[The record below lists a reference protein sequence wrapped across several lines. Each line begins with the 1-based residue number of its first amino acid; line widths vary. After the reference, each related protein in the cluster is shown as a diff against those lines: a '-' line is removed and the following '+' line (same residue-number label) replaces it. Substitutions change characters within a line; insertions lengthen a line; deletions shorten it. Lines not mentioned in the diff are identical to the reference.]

1 MPKILWED
9 NHLIAAFKQSGQT
22 VQPEPN
28 KPASL
33 EEEVKVYLKEKYQ
46 KPGAVYLGVIHR
58 LDMPVEG
65 IVLFAKTSKAL
76 VRMNEIFQQRAV
88 QKIYQAWVH
97 YKPVAPT
104 GHLINWLKSD
114 EKKNFTK
121 AYSTEIKQSEKA
133 ELTYEVLQIK
143 GKYALLKVTLLTGRK
158 HQIRVQLSTLGCPIL
173 GDKKYGALYAYE
185 DNYIALQA
193 CELAFVHPV
202 SNENIHI
209 KIENL
214 IFPG

>member
-9 NHLIAAFKQSGQT
+9 NHLIAAFKRSGQT

-33 EEEVKVYLKEKYQ
+33 EEEVKAYIKEKYN
-46 KPGAVYLGVIHR
+46 KPGAIYLGVIHR

-76 VRMNEIFQQRAV
+76 VRMNEIFQQREV

-97 YKPVAPT
+97 NKPAAPK
-104 GHLINWLKSD
+104 GHLLNWLKRD

-121 AYSTEIKQSEKA
+121 AYSTEIKHSERA
-133 ELTYEVLQIK
+133 ELNYEVIEVK
-143 GKYALLKVTLLTGRK
+143 GKFSLLKVTLLTGRK
-158 HQIRVQLSTLGCPIL
+158 HQIRVQLSTMGCPII
-173 GDKKYGALYAYE
+173 GDRKYGASYAFD

-193 CELAFVHPV
+193 TVLSFIHPV
-202 SNENIHI
+202 KNEKVEICVPD
-209 KIENL
+209 L

>member
-9 NHLIAAFKQSGQT
+9 NHLIAAFKRSGQT

-33 EEEVKVYLKEKYQ
+33 EEEVKAYIKVKYQ
-46 KPGAVYLGVIHR
+46 KPGAIYLGVIHR

-76 VRMNEIFQQRAV
+76 VRMNEIFQQREV
-88 QKIYQAWVH
+88 KKVYQAWVH
-97 YKPVAPT
+97 HVPSVPN
-104 GHLINWLKSD
+104 GHLINWLKRD
-114 EKKNFTK
+114 EHKNFTK
-121 AYSTEIKQSEKA
+121 AYHTEIKNSERA
-133 ELTYEVLQIK
+133 ELTYKVLKTK
-143 GKYALLKVTLLTGRK
+143 GKFSLLEVTLLTGRK
-158 HQIRVQLSTLGCPIL
+158 HQIRVQLSTMGCPIL
-173 GDKKYGALYAYE
+173 GDKKYGAAYAFD

-193 CELAFVHPV
+193 TYLSFIHPV
-202 SNENIHI
+202 KGEMVEIQVPD
-209 KIENL
+209 L